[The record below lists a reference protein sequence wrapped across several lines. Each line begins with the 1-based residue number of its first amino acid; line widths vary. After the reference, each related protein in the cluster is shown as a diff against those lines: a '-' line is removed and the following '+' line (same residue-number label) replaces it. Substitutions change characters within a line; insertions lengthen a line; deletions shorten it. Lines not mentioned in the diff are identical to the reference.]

1 MSRFNL
7 IDEPWISVVIDYKGT
22 TKLVGLK
29 EFFENAH
36 TYIAL
41 AGDMPTQDFA
51 VMRFIL
57 AILHTV
63 FSRYDAQ
70 GNAYEMVTLNERMQQ
85 LEEVDQ
91 GDYEEYEDALL
102 DTWKDLWKAGK
113 FPDIVV
119 KYLDAWH
126 DRFYLYDDKYPFYQV
141 TKEII
146 SKVNAQFTDSTCTT
160 AIVCPKFINRTIS
173 ESGNKIALFSPRCN
187 SNKNNL
193 TDAELARWL
202 ITFQGVSNSSDKTSI
217 IDDKNLP
224 KSIGWIYGLGGVFF
238 SADNL
243 FKTMLLNFVLKHP
256 EQQYNVSQH
265 PAWEFE
271 QSEFYEMYKESR
283 MIDNLACLYTNWSR
297 LVYLFY
303 YTGNK
308 KESKDK
314 ESRENLR
321 LRIVK
326 TIAPQQEANVLEPM
340 AKWKDN
346 SDKILAAD
354 KPQKNEA
361 AWRSFNAIINLSDNY
376 RRLPGIADNLN
387 HLKKVFSEDEL
398 IQVNVISAIDNGD
411 PSSRVLI
418 EEYYDNFNL
427 KLYVATDLLN
437 KGWVVRINNII
448 EKTKEI
454 IEKDYGRFLYDIK
467 KIRKINFS
475 DFVSNKKGDLY
486 FRIDKPFRD
495 WLADIDCK
503 DNKDAKEQ
511 EWYAKLRKIIHIQI
525 DEVTKNA
532 SSRDFIGVVIKDKKN
547 KDKENNIAIALN
559 MLMASVN
566 KKLPKLDNN
575 HRSI

>member
-70 GNAYEMVTLNERMQQ
+70 GNAYETVTLNDRMQQ

-91 GDYEEYEDALL
+91 GDYEDYEDALL

-113 FPDIVV
+113 FPDIVL

-126 DRFYLYDDKYPFYQV
+126 DRFYLYDDNYPFYQV

-146 SKVNAQFTDSTCTT
+146 SKVNAQFTDNTCTT
-160 AIVCPKFINRTIS
+160 AIVCPKLINRTIS

-193 TDAELARWL
+193 TDAELVRWL
-202 ITFQGVSNSSDKTSI
+202 ITFQAVSNASDKKSI
-217 IDDKNLP
+217 IKDKTLQ
-224 KSIGWIYGLGGVFF
+224 KSIGWIYGLGGLFF
-238 SADNL
+238 SSNNL
-243 FKTMLLNFVLKHP
+243 FKTLLFNFILKHP
-256 EQQYNVSQH
+256 DSQYNVPQH
-265 PAWEFE
+265 PAWELE
-271 QSEFYEMYKESR
+271 QYELYEKYQKSI

-326 TIAPQQEANVLEPM
+326 TIAPQKETNILEPM
-340 AKWKDN
+340 AKWKN
-346 SDKILAAD
+346 GSDKIPIAD
-354 KPQKNEA
+354 KPQKTESI
-361 AWRSFNAIINLSDNY
+361 WRSFGAIFNLSDND
-376 RRLPGIADNLN
+376 RRSPVIADNLN
-387 HLKKVFSEDEL
+387 HLKEYFDEDEL
-398 IQVNVISAIDNGD
+398 VQVNVISAIDDGKQA
-411 PSSRVLI
+411 SRALV
-418 EEYYDNFNL
+418 EEYHDNFNL
-427 KLYVATDLLN
+427 KLYVATDLIDR
-437 KGWVVRINNII
+437 GWVVRINHII
-448 EKTKEI
+448 ETTKDI
-454 IEKDYGRFLYDIK
+454 IEKDYGHFLSEIK
-467 KIRKINFS
+467 TIRNINFK
-475 DFVSNKKGDLY
+475 DFVLNKKGALY
-486 FRIDKPFRD
+486 FKIDKPFKD
-495 WLADIDCK
+495 WLANIDCK

-511 EWYAKLRKIIHIQI
+511 EWYTELRQIIRIQVYEFI
-525 DEVTKNA
+525 KNA
-532 SSRDFIGVVIKDKKN
+532 SLRDFIGVVV
-547 KDKENNIAIALN
+547 KDKEKNIALALN
-559 MLMASVN
+559 MFMVSVN

-575 HRSI
+575 HRR

>member
-70 GNAYEMVTLNERMQQ
+70 GNAYETVTLNDRMQQ

-91 GDYEEYEDALL
+91 GDYEDYEDALL

-113 FPDIVV
+113 FPDIVL

-146 SKVNAQFTDSTCTT
+146 SKVNAQFTDNTCTT
-160 AIVCPKFINRTIS
+160 AIVCPKLINRTIS

-193 TDAELARWL
+193 TDAELVRWL
-202 ITFQGVSNSSDKTSI
+202 ITFQAVSNASDKKSI
-217 IDDKNLP
+217 IKDKTLQ
-224 KSIGWIYGLGGVFF
+224 KSIGWIYGLGGLFF
-238 SADNL
+238 SSNNL
-243 FKTMLLNFVLKHP
+243 FKTLLFNFILKHP
-256 EQQYNVSQH
+256 DSQYNVPQH
-265 PAWEFE
+265 PAWELE
-271 QSEFYEMYKESR
+271 QYELYEKYQKSI

-326 TIAPQQEANVLEPM
+326 TIAPQKETNILEPM
-340 AKWKDN
+340 AKWKN
-346 SDKILAAD
+346 GSDKIPIAD
-354 KPQKNEA
+354 KPQKTESI
-361 AWRSFNAIINLSDNY
+361 WRSFGAIFNLSDND
-376 RRLPGIADNLN
+376 RRSPVIADNLN
-387 HLKKVFSEDEL
+387 HLKEYFDEDEL
-398 IQVNVISAIDNGD
+398 VQVNVISAIDDGKQA
-411 PSSRVLI
+411 SRALV
-418 EEYYDNFNL
+418 EEYHDNFNL
-427 KLYVATDLLN
+427 KLYVATDLIDR
-437 KGWVVRINNII
+437 GWVVRINHII
-448 EKTKEI
+448 ETTKDI
-454 IEKDYGRFLYDIK
+454 IEKDYGHFLSEIK
-467 KIRKINFS
+467 TIRNINFK
-475 DFVSNKKGDLY
+475 DFVLNKKGALY
-486 FRIDKPFRD
+486 FKIDKPFKD
-495 WLADIDCK
+495 WLANIDCK

-511 EWYAKLRKIIHIQI
+511 EWYTELRQIIRIQVYEFI
-525 DEVTKNA
+525 KNA
-532 SSRDFIGVVIKDKKN
+532 SLRDFIGVVV
-547 KDKENNIAIALN
+547 KDKEKNIALALN
-559 MLMASVN
+559 MFMVSVN

-575 HRSI
+575 HRR

>member
-7 IDEPWISVVIDYKGT
+7 IDEPWISVVIDYKGA

-70 GNAYEMVTLNERMQQ
+70 GNAYETVELNDRMQQ

-113 FPDIVV
+113 FPDIVL

-146 SKVNAQFTDSTCTT
+146 SKVNAQFTDNTCTT
-160 AIVCPKFINRTIS
+160 AIVCPKLINRTIS

-193 TDAELARWL
+193 TDAELVRWL
-202 ITFQGVSNSSDKTSI
+202 ITFQAVSNASDKKSI
-217 IDDKNLP
+217 IKDKTLQ
-224 KSIGWIYGLGGVFF
+224 KSIGWIYGLGGLFF
-238 SADNL
+238 SSNNL
-243 FKTMLLNFVLKHP
+243 FKTLLFNFILKHP
-256 EQQYNVSQH
+256 DSQYNVPQH
-265 PAWEFE
+265 PAWELE
-271 QSEFYEMYKESR
+271 QYELYEKYQKSI

-326 TIAPQQEANVLEPM
+326 TIAPQKETNILEPM
-340 AKWKDN
+340 AKWKN
-346 SDKILAAD
+346 GSDKIPIAD
-354 KPQKNEA
+354 KPQKTESI
-361 AWRSFNAIINLSDNY
+361 WRSFGAIFNLSDND
-376 RRLPGIADNLN
+376 RRSPVIADNLN
-387 HLKKVFSEDEL
+387 HLKEYFDEDEL
-398 IQVNVISAIDNGD
+398 VQVNVISAIDDGKQA
-411 PSSRVLI
+411 SRALV
-418 EEYYDNFNL
+418 EEYHDNFNL
-427 KLYVATDLLN
+427 KLYVATDLIDR
-437 KGWVVRINNII
+437 GWVVRINHII
-448 EKTKEI
+448 ETTQEI
-454 IEKDYGRFLYDIK
+454 IEKDYSRFLSEIK
-467 KIRKINFS
+467 TIRNINFK

-486 FRIDKPFRD
+486 FKIDKPFRD
-495 WLADIDCK
+495 WLANIDCK

-511 EWYAKLRKIIHIQI
+511 EWYTELRQIIRIQVYEFI
-525 DEVTKNA
+525 KNA
-532 SSRDFIGVVIKDKKN
+532 SLRDFIGVVV
-547 KDKENNIAIALN
+547 KDKEKNIALALN
-559 MLMASVN
+559 MFMVSVN

-575 HRSI
+575 HRR

>member
-85 LEEVDQ
+85 REEVDQ

-119 KYLDAWH
+119 KYLDVWH
-126 DRFYLYDDKYPFYQV
+126 DRFYLYDDKHPFYQV
-141 TKEII
+141 TGEII
-146 SKVNAQFTDSTCTT
+146 SKVDSSFTNTAKTT
-160 AIVCPKFINRTIS
+160 ATVYPKLINRTIS
-173 ESGNKIALFSPRCN
+173 ESENKIALFSPRCN

-193 TDAELARWL
+193 TDAELVRWL
-202 ITFQGVSNSSDKTSI
+202 ITFQGVSNASDKKSI
-217 IDDKNLP
+217 IKDKNLP

-238 SADNL
+238 SSDNL
-243 FKTMLLNFVLKHP
+243 FKTLLFNFVLKHP

-265 PAWEFE
+265 PVWEFE

-303 YTGNK
+303 ADDK
-308 KESKDK
+308 KQSDDK
-314 ESRENLR
+314 EARKNLR

-326 TIAPQQEANVLEPM
+326 TIAPQKEVNVLEPM
-340 AKWKDN
+340 AKWKN
-346 SDKILAAD
+346 GSDKIPIAD
-354 KPQKNEA
+354 KPQKTESI
-361 AWRSFNAIINLSDNY
+361 WRSFGAIFNLSDND
-376 RRLPGIADNLN
+376 RRLPVIVDNLN
-387 HLKKVFSEDEL
+387 HLKEYFDEDEL
-398 IQVNVISAIDNGD
+398 VQVNVISAIDDGKQA
-411 PSSRVLI
+411 SRALV
-418 EEYYDNFNL
+418 EEYHDNFNL
-427 KLYVATDLLN
+427 KLYVATDLIDR
-437 KGWVVRINNII
+437 GWVVRINHVI
-448 EKTKEI
+448 ETTKDI
-454 IEKDYGRFLYDIK
+454 IEKDYGHFLSEIK
-467 KIRKINFS
+467 TIRNINFK
-475 DFVSNKKGDLY
+475 DFVLNKKGALY
-486 FRIDKPFRD
+486 FKIDKPFKD
-495 WLADIDCK
+495 WLANIDCK

-511 EWYAKLRKIIHIQI
+511 EWYTELRQILCIQVYEFI
-525 DEVTKNA
+525 KNA
-532 SSRDFIGVVIKDKKN
+532 SLRDFIGVVIKDKKN

-559 MLMASVN
+559 IFMASVN
-566 KKLPKLDNN
+566 KRLPRLVKNC
-575 HRSI
+575 RSI

>member
-70 GNAYEMVTLNERMQQ
+70 GNAYETVTLNGRMQQ

-91 GDYEEYEDALL
+91 GDYEDYEDALL

-113 FPDIVV
+113 FPDIVL
-119 KYLDAWH
+119 KYLDIWH

-146 SKVNAQFTDSTCTT
+146 SKVNAQFTDNTCTT
-160 AIVCPKFINRTIS
+160 AIVCPKLINRTIS

-193 TDAELARWL
+193 TDAELVRWL
-202 ITFQGVSNSSDKTSI
+202 ITFQGVSNASDKKSI
-217 IDDKNLP
+217 IKDKTLQ
-224 KSIGWIYGLGGVFF
+224 KSIGWIYGLGGLFF
-238 SADNL
+238 SSNNL
-243 FKTMLLNFVLKHP
+243 FKTLLFNFVLKHP
-256 EQQYNVSQH
+256 DSQYNVPQH
-265 PAWEFE
+265 PAWELE
-271 QSEFYEMYKESR
+271 QYELYEKYQKSI

-308 KESKDK
+308 KDSKDK

-326 TIAPQQEANVLEPM
+326 TIAPQKETNILEPM
-340 AKWKDN
+340 AKWKN
-346 SDKILAAD
+346 GSYKIPIAD
-354 KPQKNEA
+354 KPQKTESI
-361 AWRSFNAIINLSDNY
+361 WRSFGAIFNLSDND
-376 RRLPGIADNLN
+376 RRLPVIVDNLN
-387 HLKKVFSEDEL
+387 HLKKYIDEDEL
-398 IQVNVISAIDNGD
+398 VQVNVISAIDD
-411 PSSRVLI
+411 RKSTSRVLV

-427 KLYVATDLLN
+427 KLYVATDLID

-448 EKTKEI
+448 ETTQEI
-454 IEKDYGRFLYDIK
+454 IEKDYSRFLSEIK
-467 KIRKINFS
+467 AIRNISFD
-475 DFVSNKKGDLY
+475 DFVSNKKADLY
-486 FRIDKPFRD
+486 FKIDKPFKD
-495 WLADIDCK
+495 WLAKIDCT
-503 DNKDAKEQ
+503 DNKDEKEQ
-511 EWYAKLRKIIHIQI
+511 EWYTELRQIIRIQVYEFI
-525 DEVTKNA
+525 KNA
-532 SSRDFIGVVIKDKKN
+532 SLRDFIGVVIKDKEK
-547 KDKENNIAIALN
+547 NIALALN
-559 MLMASVN
+559 MFMASVN

-575 HRSI
+575 YRGI

>member
-70 GNAYEMVTLNERMQQ
+70 GNAYEVVTLNDRMQQ

-91 GDYEEYEDALL
+91 GDYEDYEDALL

-113 FPDIVV
+113 FPDIVL
-119 KYLDAWH
+119 KYLDVWH

-141 TKEII
+141 TKEIMQQFGPNFTN
-146 SKVNAQFTDSTCTT
+146 SKKTVAS
-160 AIVCPKFINRTIS
+160 VHPKLINRTIS
-173 ESGNKIALFSPRCN
+173 ESGNKIALFSPRCD

-193 TDAELARWL
+193 TDAELVRWL
-202 ITFQGVSNSSDKTSI
+202 IMFQGVSNASDKKTI
-217 IDDKNLP
+217 IKTKST

-238 SADNL
+238 SSDNL
-243 FKTMLLNFVLKHP
+243 FKTLLLNFVLKHP

-303 YTGNK
+303 ADDK
-308 KESKDK
+308 KQSDDK
-314 ESRENLR
+314 ESRKNLR

-326 TIAPQQEANVLEPM
+326 TIALQKEVNVLEPM
-340 AKWKDN
+340 AKWKP
-346 SDKILAAD
+346 DKILAAD

-361 AWRSFNAIINLSDNY
+361 AWRSFNAIINRSDKY

-387 HLKKVFSEDEL
+387 HLKKDFDEDEL
-398 IQVNVISAIDNGD
+398 VQVNVISAIDNGD
-411 PSSRVLI
+411 TLSRVLV

-427 KLYVATDLLN
+427 KLFVATDLLD

-448 EKTKEI
+448 ETTKEI
-454 IEKDYGRFLYDIK
+454 IEKYYGRFLSDIK
-467 KIRKINFS
+467 TIRNINSS
-475 DFVSNKKGDLY
+475 DFVPNKKGDLY

-503 DNKDAKEQ
+503 DNKDAKER
-511 EWYAKLRKIIHIQI
+511 EWYAKLRKIIYMQI

-532 SSRDFIGVVIKDKKN
+532 SSRDFVGVVIKDKKN
-547 KDKENNIAIALN
+547 KDKENNIALALN
-559 MLMASVN
+559 IFMTSIN
-566 KKLPKLDNN
+566 RKLPILDKNC
-575 HRSI
+575 RSI

>member
-7 IDEPWISVVIDYKGT
+7 IDEPWISIVIDYKGA

-70 GNAYEMVTLNERMQQ
+70 GNAYETVTLNGRMQQ

-91 GDYEEYEDALL
+91 GDYEDYEDALL

-113 FPDIVV
+113 FPDIVL
-119 KYLDAWH
+119 KYLDIWH

-146 SKVNAQFTDSTCTT
+146 SKVNAQFTDNTCTT
-160 AIVCPKFINRTIS
+160 AIVCPKLINRTIS

-193 TDAELARWL
+193 TDAELVRWL
-202 ITFQGVSNSSDKTSI
+202 ITFQGVSNASDKKSI
-217 IDDKNLP
+217 IKDKTLQ
-224 KSIGWIYGLGGVFF
+224 KSIGWIYGLGGLFF
-238 SADNL
+238 SSNNL
-243 FKTMLLNFVLKHP
+243 FKTLLFNFVLKHP
-256 EQQYNVSQH
+256 DSQYNVPQH
-265 PAWEFE
+265 PAWELE
-271 QSEFYEMYKESR
+271 QYELYEKYQKSI

-308 KESKDK
+308 KDSKDK

-326 TIAPQQEANVLEPM
+326 TIAPQKETNILEPM
-340 AKWKDN
+340 AKWKN
-346 SDKILAAD
+346 GSYKIPIAD
-354 KPQKNEA
+354 KPQKTESI
-361 AWRSFNAIINLSDNY
+361 WRSFGAIFNLSDND
-376 RRLPGIADNLN
+376 RRLPVIVDNLN
-387 HLKKVFSEDEL
+387 HLKKYIDEDEL
-398 IQVNVISAIDNGD
+398 VQVNVISAIDD
-411 PSSRVLI
+411 RKSTSRVLV

-427 KLYVATDLLN
+427 KLYVATDLID

-448 EKTKEI
+448 ETTQEI
-454 IEKDYGRFLYDIK
+454 IEKDYSRFLSEIK
-467 KIRKINFS
+467 AIRNISFD
-475 DFVSNKKGDLY
+475 DFVSNKKADLY
-486 FRIDKPFRD
+486 FKIDKPFKD
-495 WLADIDCK
+495 WLAKIDCT
-503 DNKDAKEQ
+503 DNKDEKEQ
-511 EWYAKLRKIIHIQI
+511 EWYTELRQIIRIQVYEFI
-525 DEVTKNA
+525 KNA
-532 SSRDFIGVVIKDKKN
+532 SLRDFIGVVIKDKEK
-547 KDKENNIAIALN
+547 NIALALN
-559 MLMASVN
+559 MFMASVN

-575 HRSI
+575 YRGI

>member
-7 IDEPWISVVIDYKGT
+7 IDEPWISVVINYKGT

-70 GNAYEMVTLNERMQQ
+70 GNAYEVVTLNDRMQQ

-91 GDYEEYEDALL
+91 GDYEDYEDALL

-146 SKVNAQFTDSTCTT
+146 SKVNTQFTDSTYDR
-160 AIVCPKFINRTIS
+160 AIVCPKLINRTIS
-173 ESGNKIALFSPRCN
+173 ESENKTALFSPRCN

-193 TDAELARWL
+193 TDAELVRWL
-202 ITFQGVSNSSDKTSI
+202 ITFQGVSNASDKKSI
-217 IDDKNLP
+217 IKDKNLP

-238 SADNL
+238 SSDNL
-243 FKTMLLNFVLKHP
+243 FKTLLFNFVLKHP

-265 PAWEFE
+265 PVWEFE
-271 QSEFYEMYKESR
+271 QSEFYERYKESR

-297 LVYLFY
+297 FVYLFY
-303 YTGNK
+303 ADDK
-308 KESKDK
+308 KQSDDT

-326 TIAPQQEANVLEPM
+326 TIAPQKETNILEPM
-340 AKWKDN
+340 AKWKN
-346 SDKILAAD
+346 GSDKIPIAD
-354 KPQKNEA
+354 KPQKNEV
-361 AWRSFNAIINLSDNY
+361 AWRSFNAIINLSKNY
-376 RRLPGIADNLN
+376 RRLPSIADNLN
-387 HLKKVFSEDEL
+387 HLKKDFDEDEL
-398 IQVNVISAIDNGD
+398 VQVNVISAIDDNKGE
-411 PSSRVLI
+411 SRVLV

-427 KLYVATDLLN
+427 KLFVATDLLD

-448 EKTKEI
+448 EITKEI
-454 IEKDYGRFLYDIK
+454 IEKDYGCFLSDIEN
-467 KIRKINFS
+467 IRKINFS

-486 FRIDKPFRD
+486 FKIDKPFRD
-495 WLADIDCK
+495 WLADIDCD

-525 DEVTKNA
+525 DEVTKNS
-532 SSRDFIGVVIKDKKN
+532 SSRDFIGVVVKDKKN
-547 KDKENNIAIALN
+547 KDKENNIAVALN
-559 MLMASVN
+559 MFMASVN
-566 KKLPKLDNN
+566 KKLPRLDKNC
-575 HRSI
+575 RSI

>member
-70 GNAYEMVTLNERMQQ
+70 GKAYKMVTLNDRMQQ
-85 LEEVDQ
+85 REEVDQ
-91 GDYEEYEDALL
+91 GDYEDYEDALL
-102 DTWKDLWKAGK
+102 YTWKTLWKAGK

-146 SKVNAQFTDSTCTT
+146 SKVNAELTNSTYDR
-160 AIVCPKFINRTIS
+160 AIVCPKLINRTIS
-173 ESGNKIALFSPRCN
+173 ESGNKIALFSPRFD

-193 TDAELARWL
+193 TDAELVRWL
-202 ITFQGVSNSSDKTSI
+202 ITFQGVSNASDKKTI
-217 IDDKNLP
+217 IKTKST

-238 SADNL
+238 SSDNL
-243 FKTMLLNFVLKHP
+243 FKTLLFNFVLKHP

-265 PAWEFE
+265 PVWEFE
-271 QSEFYEMYKESR
+271 QSELYEMYKESR

-297 LVYLFY
+297 LMYLFY
-303 YTGNK
+303 AD
-308 KESKDK
+308 DK
-314 ESRENLR
+314 ESRKNLR

-326 TIAPQQEANVLEPM
+326 TLAPQKETNVLEPM
-340 AKWKDN
+340 AKWKPN
-346 SDKILAAD
+346 KILAAD

-361 AWRSFNAIINLSDNY
+361 AWRSFNAIINRSDNY

-387 HLKKVFSEDEL
+387 HLKKDFGEDEL
-398 IQVNVISAIDNGD
+398 VQVNVISAIDDGERL
-411 PSSRVLI
+411 SRVLV

-427 KLYVATDLLN
+427 KLFVATDLLD
-437 KGWVVRINNII
+437 KGWVVRINDVI
-448 EKTKEI
+448 ETTKEI
-454 IEKDYGRFLYDIK
+454 IEKDYGHFLSEIK
-467 KIRKINFS
+467 TIRNINFK
-475 DFVSNKKGDLY
+475 DFVPNKKGDLY

-525 DEVTKNA
+525 YEFLKNA
-532 SSRDFIGVVIKDKKN
+532 SLRDFIGVVIKDKKN
-547 KDKENNIAIALN
+547 KNKENNIAIALN
-559 MLMASVN
+559 ILMASVN

>member
-7 IDEPWISVVIDYKGT
+7 IDEPWISIVIDYKGA

-70 GNAYEMVTLNERMQQ
+70 GNAYETVTLNGRMQQ

-91 GDYEEYEDALL
+91 GDYEDYEEALL

-113 FPDIVV
+113 FPDIVL
-119 KYLDAWH
+119 KYLDIWH

-146 SKVNAQFTDSTCTT
+146 SKVNAQFTDNTCTT
-160 AIVCPKFINRTIS
+160 AIVCPKLINRTIS

-193 TDAELARWL
+193 TDAELVRWL
-202 ITFQGVSNSSDKTSI
+202 ITFQGVSNASDKKSI
-217 IDDKNLP
+217 IKDKTLQ
-224 KSIGWIYGLGGVFF
+224 KSIGWIYGLGGLFF
-238 SADNL
+238 SSNNL
-243 FKTMLLNFVLKHP
+243 FKTLLFNFVLKHP
-256 EQQYNVSQH
+256 DSQYNVPQH
-265 PAWEFE
+265 PAWELE
-271 QSEFYEMYKESR
+271 QYELYEKYQKSI

-308 KESKDK
+308 KDSKDK

-326 TIAPQQEANVLEPM
+326 TIAPQKETNILEPM
-340 AKWKDN
+340 AKWKN
-346 SDKILAAD
+346 GSYKIPIAD
-354 KPQKNEA
+354 KPQKTESI
-361 AWRSFNAIINLSDNY
+361 WRSFGAIFNLSDND
-376 RRLPGIADNLN
+376 RRLPVIVDNLN
-387 HLKKVFSEDEL
+387 HLKKYIDEDEL
-398 IQVNVISAIDNGD
+398 VQVNVISAIDD
-411 PSSRVLI
+411 RKSTSRVLV

-427 KLYVATDLLN
+427 KLYVATDLID

-448 EKTKEI
+448 ETTQEI
-454 IEKDYGRFLYDIK
+454 IEKDYSRFLSEIK
-467 KIRKINFS
+467 AIRNISFD
-475 DFVSNKKGDLY
+475 DFVSNKKADLY
-486 FRIDKPFRD
+486 FKIDKPFKD
-495 WLADIDCK
+495 WLAKIDCT
-503 DNKDAKEQ
+503 DNKDEKEQ
-511 EWYAKLRKIIHIQI
+511 EWYTELRQIIRIQVYEFI
-525 DEVTKNA
+525 KNA
-532 SSRDFIGVVIKDKKN
+532 SLRDFIGVVIKDKEK
-547 KDKENNIAIALN
+547 NIALALN
-559 MLMASVN
+559 MFMASVN

-575 HRSI
+575 YRGI

>member
-7 IDEPWISVVIDYKGT
+7 IDEPWISIVIDYKGA

-70 GNAYEMVTLNERMQQ
+70 GNAYETVTLNGRMQQ

-91 GDYEEYEDALL
+91 GDYEDYEDALL

-113 FPDIVV
+113 FPDIVL
-119 KYLDAWH
+119 KYLDIWH

-146 SKVNAQFTDSTCTT
+146 SKVNAQFTDNTCTT
-160 AIVCPKFINRTIS
+160 AIVCPKLINRTIS
-173 ESGNKIALFSPRCN
+173 ESGNKIAFFSPRCN

-193 TDAELARWL
+193 TDAELVRWL
-202 ITFQGVSNSSDKTSI
+202 ITFQGVSNASDKKSI
-217 IDDKNLP
+217 IKDKTLQ
-224 KSIGWIYGLGGVFF
+224 KSIGWIYGLGGLFF
-238 SADNL
+238 SSNNL
-243 FKTMLLNFVLKHP
+243 FKTLLFNFVLKHP
-256 EQQYNVSQH
+256 DSQYNVPQH
-265 PAWEFE
+265 PAWELE
-271 QSEFYEMYKESR
+271 QYELYEKYQKSI

-308 KESKDK
+308 KDSKDK

-326 TIAPQQEANVLEPM
+326 TIAPQKETNILEPM
-340 AKWKDN
+340 AKWKN
-346 SDKILAAD
+346 GSYKIPIAD
-354 KPQKNEA
+354 KPQKTESI
-361 AWRSFNAIINLSDNY
+361 WRSFGAIFNLSDND
-376 RRLPGIADNLN
+376 RRLPVIVDNLN
-387 HLKKVFSEDEL
+387 HLKKYIDEDEL
-398 IQVNVISAIDNGD
+398 VQVNVISAIDD
-411 PSSRVLI
+411 RKSTSRVLV

-427 KLYVATDLLN
+427 KLYVATDLID

-448 EKTKEI
+448 ETTQEI
-454 IEKDYGRFLYDIK
+454 IEKDYSRFLSEIK
-467 KIRKINFS
+467 AIRNISFD
-475 DFVSNKKGDLY
+475 DFVSNKKADLY
-486 FRIDKPFRD
+486 FKIDKPFKD
-495 WLADIDCK
+495 WLAKIDCT
-503 DNKDAKEQ
+503 DNKDEKEQ
-511 EWYAKLRKIIHIQI
+511 EWYTELRQIIRIQVYEFI
-525 DEVTKNA
+525 KNA
-532 SSRDFIGVVIKDKKN
+532 SLRDFIGVVIKDKEK
-547 KDKENNIAIALN
+547 NIALALN
-559 MLMASVN
+559 MFMASVN

-575 HRSI
+575 YRGI

>member
-70 GNAYEMVTLNERMQQ
+70 GNAYETVTLNDRMQQ
-85 LEEVDQ
+85 FEEVDQ
-91 GDYEEYEDALL
+91 GDYEDYEDALL

-113 FPDIVV
+113 FPDIVL

-146 SKVNAQFTDSTCTT
+146 SKVNAQFTDNTCTT
-160 AIVCPKFINRTIS
+160 AIVCPKLINRTIS

-193 TDAELARWL
+193 TDAELVRWL
-202 ITFQGVSNSSDKTSI
+202 ITFQAVSNASDKKSI
-217 IDDKNLP
+217 IKDKTLQ
-224 KSIGWIYGLGGVFF
+224 KSIGWIYGLGGLFF
-238 SADNL
+238 SSNNL
-243 FKTMLLNFVLKHP
+243 FKTLLFNFILKHP
-256 EQQYNVSQH
+256 DSQYNVPQH
-265 PAWEFE
+265 PAWELE
-271 QSEFYEMYKESR
+271 QYELYEKYQKSI

-326 TIAPQQEANVLEPM
+326 TIAPQKETNILEPM
-340 AKWKDN
+340 AKWKN
-346 SDKILAAD
+346 GSDKIPIAD
-354 KPQKNEA
+354 KPQKTESI
-361 AWRSFNAIINLSDNY
+361 WRSFGAIFNLSDND
-376 RRLPGIADNLN
+376 RRSPVIADNLN
-387 HLKKVFSEDEL
+387 HLKEYFDEDEL
-398 IQVNVISAIDNGD
+398 VQVNVISAIDDGKQA
-411 PSSRVLI
+411 SRALV
-418 EEYYDNFNL
+418 EEYHDNFNL
-427 KLYVATDLLN
+427 KLYVATDLIDR
-437 KGWVVRINNII
+437 GWVVRINHII
-448 EKTKEI
+448 ETTKDI
-454 IEKDYGRFLYDIK
+454 IEKDYGHFLSEIK
-467 KIRKINFS
+467 TIRNINFK
-475 DFVSNKKGDLY
+475 DFVLNKKGALY
-486 FRIDKPFRD
+486 FKIDKPFKD
-495 WLADIDCK
+495 WLANIDCK

-511 EWYAKLRKIIHIQI
+511 EWYTELRQIIRIQVYEFI
-525 DEVTKNA
+525 KNA
-532 SSRDFIGVVIKDKKN
+532 SLRDFIGVVV
-547 KDKENNIAIALN
+547 KDKEKNIALALN
-559 MLMASVN
+559 MFMVSVN

-575 HRSI
+575 HRR

>member
-70 GNAYEMVTLNERMQQ
+70 GNAYETVTLNDRMQQ

-91 GDYEEYEDALL
+91 GDYEDYEDALL

-113 FPDIVV
+113 FPDIVL

-146 SKVNAQFTDSTCTT
+146 SKVNAQFTDNTCTT
-160 AIVCPKFINRTIS
+160 AIVCPKLINRTIS

-193 TDAELARWL
+193 TDAELVRWL
-202 ITFQGVSNSSDKTSI
+202 ITFQAVSNASDKKSI
-217 IDDKNLP
+217 IKDKTLQ
-224 KSIGWIYGLGGVFF
+224 KSIGWIYGLGGLFF
-238 SADNL
+238 SSNNL
-243 FKTMLLNFVLKHP
+243 FKTLLFNFILKHP
-256 EQQYNVSQH
+256 DSQYNVPQH
-265 PAWEFE
+265 PAWELE
-271 QSEFYEMYKESR
+271 QYELYEKYQKSI

-326 TIAPQQEANVLEPM
+326 TIAPQKETNILEPM
-340 AKWKDN
+340 AKWKN
-346 SDKILAAD
+346 GSDKIPIAD
-354 KPQKNEA
+354 KPQKTESI
-361 AWRSFNAIINLSDNY
+361 WRSFGAIFNLSDND
-376 RRLPGIADNLN
+376 RRSAVIADNLN
-387 HLKKVFSEDEL
+387 HLKEYFDEDEL
-398 IQVNVISAIDNGD
+398 VQVNVISAIDDGKQA
-411 PSSRVLI
+411 SRALV
-418 EEYYDNFNL
+418 EEYHDNFNL
-427 KLYVATDLLN
+427 KLYVATDLIDR
-437 KGWVVRINNII
+437 GWVVRINHII
-448 EKTKEI
+448 ETTKDI
-454 IEKDYGRFLYDIK
+454 IEKDYGHFLSEIK
-467 KIRKINFS
+467 TIRNINFK
-475 DFVSNKKGDLY
+475 DFVLNKKGALY
-486 FRIDKPFRD
+486 FKIDKPFKD
-495 WLADIDCK
+495 WLANIDCK

-511 EWYAKLRKIIHIQI
+511 EWYTELRQIIRIQVYEFI
-525 DEVTKNA
+525 KNA
-532 SSRDFIGVVIKDKKN
+532 SLRDFIGVVV
-547 KDKENNIAIALN
+547 KDKEKNIALALN
-559 MLMASVN
+559 MFMVSVN

-575 HRSI
+575 HRR

>member
-29 EFFENAH
+29 EFFESAH

-70 GNAYEMVTLNERMQQ
+70 GNAYETVTLNDRMQQ

-91 GDYEEYEDALL
+91 GDYEDYEDALL

-113 FPDIVV
+113 FPDIVL

-146 SKVNAQFTDSTCTT
+146 SKVNAQFTDNTCTT
-160 AIVCPKFINRTIS
+160 AIVCPKLINRTIS

-193 TDAELARWL
+193 TDAELVRWL
-202 ITFQGVSNSSDKTSI
+202 ITFQAVSNASDKKSI
-217 IDDKNLP
+217 IKDKTLQ
-224 KSIGWIYGLGGVFF
+224 KSIGWIYGLGGLFF
-238 SADNL
+238 SSNNL
-243 FKTMLLNFVLKHP
+243 FKTLLFNFILKHP
-256 EQQYNVSQH
+256 DSQYNVPQH
-265 PAWEFE
+265 PAWELE
-271 QSEFYEMYKESR
+271 QYELYEKYQKSI

-326 TIAPQQEANVLEPM
+326 TIAPQKETNILEPM
-340 AKWKDN
+340 AKWKN
-346 SDKILAAD
+346 GSDKIPIAD
-354 KPQKNEA
+354 KPQKTESI
-361 AWRSFNAIINLSDNY
+361 WRSFGAIFNLSDND
-376 RRLPGIADNLN
+376 RRSPVIADNLN
-387 HLKKVFSEDEL
+387 HLKEYFDEDEL
-398 IQVNVISAIDNGD
+398 VQVNVISAIDDGKQA
-411 PSSRVLI
+411 SRALV
-418 EEYYDNFNL
+418 EEYHDNFNL
-427 KLYVATDLLN
+427 KLYVATDLIDR
-437 KGWVVRINNII
+437 GWVVRINHII
-448 EKTKEI
+448 ETTKDI
-454 IEKDYGRFLYDIK
+454 IEKDYGHFLSEIK
-467 KIRKINFS
+467 TIRNINFK
-475 DFVSNKKGDLY
+475 DFVLNKKGALY
-486 FRIDKPFRD
+486 FKIDKPFKD
-495 WLADIDCK
+495 WLANIDCK

-511 EWYAKLRKIIHIQI
+511 EWYTELRQIIRIQVYEFI
-525 DEVTKNA
+525 KNA
-532 SSRDFIGVVIKDKKN
+532 SLRDFIGVVV
-547 KDKENNIAIALN
+547 KDKEKNIALALN
-559 MLMASVN
+559 MFMVSVN

-575 HRSI
+575 HRR